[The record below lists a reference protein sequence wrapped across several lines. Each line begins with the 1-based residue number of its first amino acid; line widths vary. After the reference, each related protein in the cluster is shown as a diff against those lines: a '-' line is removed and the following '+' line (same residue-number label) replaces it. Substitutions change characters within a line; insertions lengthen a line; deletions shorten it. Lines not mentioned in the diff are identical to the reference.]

1 MSKHS
6 YMIRGINDFTKSGFT
21 RLLKPFE
28 NSIDDILK
36 ITRAFSIAIKVHS
49 GQVKK
54 GNKIEPYINHP
65 LRVALILTEEL
76 HEYDI
81 DLVCAAILHDTLG
94 VTAGTS
100 TTNTKNTTDSQRDIL
115 EARLKNE
122 FGERVYCIVTSLAK
136 PLAKSEEKERIL
148 GEYFKNIARGPE
160 DVRYIKLADRLDN
173 IRSLKNAIQKDKVLR
188 YKEETEKYIVPIAER
203 TDEKLV
209 FKLSIALYEL
219 K

>member
-1 MSKHS
+1 M
-6 YMIRGINDFTKSGFT
+6 GFT

-36 ITRAFSIAIKVHS
+36 ITRAFSIAIKVHA

-54 GNKIEPYINHP
+54 GNRIEPYINHP

-94 VTAGTS
+94 ISAGTS
-100 TTNTKNTTDSQRDIL
+100 ATNPKGRTDSQRDIL

-122 FGERVYCIVTSLAK
+122 FGERVYCIVTTLAK

-173 IRSLKNAIQKDKVLR
+173 IRNLKNAIQKDKVLR

>member
-6 YMIRGINDFTKSGFT
+6 YMIGGINDFTKSGFT
-21 RLLKPFE
+21 RLLQPFE

-94 VTAGTS
+94 ISAGTS
-100 TTNTKNTTDSQRDIL
+100 ATNPKGRTDSQRDIL
-115 EARLKNE
+115 DARLKNE
-122 FGERVYCIVTSLAK
+122 FGERVYCIVTTLAK

-173 IRSLKNAIQKDKVLR
+173 IRNLKNAIQKDKVLR
-188 YKEETEKYIVPIAER
+188 YKEETEKYIIPIAER

>member
-1 MSKHS
+1 
-6 YMIRGINDFTKSGFT
+6 MIGGINDFTKSGFS

-28 NSIDDILK
+28 NSIGDILK

-76 HEYDI
+76 HEYDT
-81 DLVCAAILHDTLG
+81 DLVCAAILHDTIG
-94 VTAGTS
+94 VNAGTS
-100 TTNTKNTTDSQRDIL
+100 TISPKSQTDSQRDSL
-115 EARLKNE
+115 EARLKSE
-122 FGERVYCIVTSLAK
+122 FGERVYSIVTTLAK
-136 PLAKSEEKERIL
+136 PFAKSEEKERIL
-148 GEYFKNIARGPE
+148 GEYFRNIAKGPE

-173 IRSLKNAIQKDKVLR
+173 IRSLKNAIQKDK
-188 YKEETEKYIVPIAER
+188 
-203 TDEKLV
+203 
-209 FKLSIALYEL
+209 ALYEL

>member
-1 MSKHS
+1 
-6 YMIRGINDFTKSGFT
+6 MIGGINDFTKLGFT

-28 NSIDDILK
+28 NSISDILK

-76 HEYDI
+76 HEYDT
-81 DLVCAAILHDTLG
+81 DLICAAILHDTLG
-94 VTAGTS
+94 VNTGTS
-100 TTNTKNTTDSQRDIL
+100 TTSPKGQTESQRGSL

-122 FGERVYCIVTSLAK
+122 FGERVYSIVAKLAK
-136 PLAKSEEKERIL
+136 PEAKSEEKEKIL
-148 GEYFKNIARGPE
+148 GEYFRNIARGPE

-188 YKEETEKYIVPIAER
+188 YKEETQKYVVPIAER

-209 FKLSIALYEL
+209 FKLSVALYEL